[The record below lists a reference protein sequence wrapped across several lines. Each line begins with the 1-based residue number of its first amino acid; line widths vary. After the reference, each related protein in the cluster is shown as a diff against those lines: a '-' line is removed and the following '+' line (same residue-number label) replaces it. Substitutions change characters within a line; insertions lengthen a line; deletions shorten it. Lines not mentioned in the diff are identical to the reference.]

1 MPFPRVRASRSWLV
15 VAACLAAA
23 GPASTASADDI
34 PPMARKAKGFD
45 PALLA
50 PVEGVT
56 LRQIGEASYYF
67 GFVPQLSKDQV
78 LHEVGIDPAHYDAA
92 EKVFTQR
99 MIDDKTFTI
108 TSLFGAYSAEAS
120 QGRFAA
126 YGRDVAHSVLD
137 DAPLTQPEPMTD
149 AQFRLIQAYYG
160 RKAGTAGT
168 KTSDLDL
175 VLVPF
180 HLTYNDFQILS
191 GWFGRRLAVQAEAE
205 TGGQP
210 PGATDEAANAA
221 PPARERP
228 ELGGLWRLNWTLL
241 KRGDGAM
248 EKVAA
253 TRDVCLKSG
262 MDGASLP
269 LMPRRGAAKCAL
281 QHLEFYPTG
290 IGFYAQCDQGD
301 FGSAWALNLQPPP
314 SGKEADTW
322 TGEMQFSMQNE
333 VLGDLAPKASTP
345 VAGQRIGDCK

>member
-1 MPFPRVRASRSWLV
+1 
-15 VAACLAAA
+15 
-23 GPASTASADDI
+23 
-34 PPMARKAKGFD
+34 MARKVKGFD
-45 PALLA
+45 LSLLA

-67 GFVPQLSKDQV
+67 GFVPTLTKDQV
-78 LHEVGIDPAHYDAA
+78 LSEVGADKAHFDAA

-99 MIDDKTFTI
+99 MVDDKTFTI
-108 TSLFGAYSAEAS
+108 TNLFGAYSAEAS

-137 DAPLTQPEPMTD
+137 DAPLREPEPMTEE
-149 AQFRLIQAYYG
+149 QFRLIQSYYG

-168 KTSDLDL
+168 TSQALDL

-180 HLTYNDFQILS
+180 HLTYNDYQILS
-191 GWFGRRLAVQAEAE
+191 GWFGRRLGLQSERE

-241 KRGDGAM
+241 KRGDSAL

-262 MDGASLP
+262 MTAADLP
-269 LMPRRGAAKCAL
+269 LMPKRGTAKCAL

-301 FGSAWALNLQPPP
+301 FGSAWTLNLQPPQ
-314 SGKEADTW
+314 SGKETDTW
-322 TGEMQFSMQNE
+322 TGEMQFSMENE
-333 VLGDLAPKASTP
+333 VLQDLAPKASTP
-345 VAGQRIGDCK
+345 VVGQRIGDCK